1 MEGIWPC
8 ACLQRLLSSVRHSA
22 VLSTNNVERTT
33 INERRLSLPNDRIPC
48 EFFLV
53 RYVPDP
59 VKGEFVNIGVILREV
74 PREAGSNGAPS
85 ETRIRFTRDWA
96 RVRCLDADAD
106 LGLLEAL
113 ESEIEARLTLGTADP
128 KPVLAQI
135 ADSFSNSV
143 QMTDARA
150 CLAEGLAAELDLL
163 MEMYVAPRREKRV
176 RTRTG
181 RSAIAG
187 QMRVHFERAG
197 VWALMRKRIAASTY
211 TQPGDPLR
219 IDCGYRPNG
228 VVKMFHAVSLDG
240 DVEAAKVLAFS
251 AARLRAG
258 VQRVEKAKL
267 ELTAV
272 VEPLRSI
279 AKIADQEDDANAASA
294 ETAEAPASSEA
305 SDRYRFGV
313 DILEDQQVRVIT
325 VNDLARAAATARAD
339 LRL

>member
-1 MEGIWPC
+1 MPE
-8 ACLQRLLSSVRHSA
+8 
-22 VLSTNNVERTT
+22 
-33 INERRLSLPNDRIPC
+33 RIPC

-74 PREAGSNGAPS
+74 LREAASTRAAA
-85 ETRIRFTRDWA
+85 ETRVRFTRDWA
-96 RVRCLDADAD
+96 RVRCLDAEAD

-113 ESEIEARLTLGTADP
+113 ESEIEARLQLGEKDP

-135 ADSFSNSV
+135 EDSFSNSI
-143 QMTDARA
+143 QMTEPRA
-150 CLAEGLAAELDLL
+150 CLAESLPAELDLL

-181 RSAIAG
+181 RAAIAG
-187 QMRVHFERAG
+187 QMRTQFERAG
-197 VWALMRKRIAASTY
+197 VWGLMRKRIAASIY

-279 AKIADQEDDANAASA
+279 AAVSGDEEDDAGTIGPGSNRD
-294 ETAEAPASSEA
+294 SSEA

-313 DILEDQQVRVIT
+313 DIMEDQQIRVIT